1 MVSIEEIFAQMSNMT
16 PYGQRLP
23 SLYSGARLG
32 FALRTEKERV
42 STKVIP
48 SFFRDGLFAVSE
60 KENKK

>member
-1 MVSIEEIFAQMSNMT
+1 M
-16 PYGQRLP
+16 P

-42 STKVIP
+42 FTKVIP